1 MTAPAVDDLDA
12 LVSQFSDTVAGLTR
26 RCVAL
31 VAEELPGATC
41 KVYSGGWRN
50 VHFRVGGEIV
60 AAVNPLQRYVNVNLG
75 HATELADPDGVL
87 EGTGKGIRHVKVR
100 PEQPFPDR
108 QLRALLAQLHERHA
122 N

>member
-1 MTAPAVDDLDA
+1 MTAPAVDDLEA

-31 VAEELPGATC
+31 VAKELPG
-41 KVYSGGWRN
+41 GN
-50 VHFRVGGEIV
+50 
-60 AAVNPLQRYVNVNLG
+60 
-75 HATELADPDGVL
+75 
-87 EGTGKGIRHVKVR
+87 HVKVR

-108 QLRALLAQLHERHA
+108 QLRALLAQLRERYL